1 MGKGAKKT
9 SKLVKPEKQEK
20 TKKFDNDEEQ
30 PISLPPPPS
39 VPSPIP
45 EEPENG
51 YIGQLGYHIQP
62 LVVRT

>member
-20 TKKFDNDEEQ
+20 TKNFEREEEP
-30 PISLPPPPS
+30 PISQPPPS

-45 EEPENG
+45 EEPESG
-51 YIGQLGYHIQP
+51 YAG
-62 LVVRT
+62 